1 MRDRDDHDL
10 RPQSG
15 YVPSPEHPNA
25 LPAPQA
31 NMIATALNSFL
42 GTSGNVPWTL
52 YGVGGVISIILWMLG
67 ISPLAFALGMYLP
80 MEINT
85 SILLGAIV
93 AKLVERGARDER
105 VLKART
111 DKGILVASG
120 LIAGAAILEVVI
132 SLIGNFSWGEVAGRH
147 RH

>member
-1 MRDRDDHDL
+1 
-10 RPQSG
+10 
-15 YVPSPEHPNA
+15 
-25 LPAPQA
+25 
-31 NMIATALNSFL
+31 
-42 GTSGNVPWTL
+42 
-52 YGVGGVISIILWMLG
+52 MLG

-93 AKLVERGARDER
+93 AKLVDRGARDER

-120 LIAGAAILEVVI
+120 LIAGAAILEVVV
-132 SLIGNFSWGEVAGRH
+132 SLIGNFSWGEKLLAAIDINKRFIEAGADPAQVMRTH
-147 RH
+147 NWIGLAAFLALCLFVYWNCRRAKPETVS